1 MTMSRLAMMRKAAS
15 QGKDLRSVSPKA
27 NVPVEPKMLPV
38 SSSRV
43 PKLNTHTNV
52 LQNFVLSE
60 EQERAKNAIVD
71 GGSCCVV
78 GVAGAGKTAVLVSA
92 ILEAVP
98 KHPPILMKNAA
109 YYRDQWQCDPEHKYL
124 QPGNP
129 GIVLIAFTRSAA
141 RNLAN
146 RLPPNYDYVYKD
158 PEGDEVPLGNIK
170 LRGIC
175 MTFHKLLQWRL
186 QDKDLGEITSEDA
199 DTDGKEWAPYR
210 RNGNFLPPELTT
222 FIIDEATLPSIALM
236 KQLIDAIHP
245 SVKISLIV
253 TGDLFQIQSVGGMS
267 ALAAFSTFMQ
277 AYTLTHCY
285 RFDGAIINTA
295 TDIRK
300 QRTEYIMPGQDLMT
314 GSADQGRVRRITY
327 GVRNPEPG
335 AAMDM
340 IARYLSKGILAGTF
354 IPGMDLAICFHD
366 PIIQKGINKF
376 GITTLYRKTQQ
387 LVDEAR
393 GTMTHFIR
401 TSSRNKHGGVNAVL
415 LAAGDVVAA
424 DFSDSRSMFM
434 ILRVNKSPSYKGK
447 IYPPMRYST
456 RDPSEWLDWARA
468 AESQHDGS
476 LIEAA
481 MRQHHDDWE
490 DFDEHLAAARETEA
504 ELESG
509 EFSNEEGSG
518 SVGRKATHY
527 VYAVDLQQ
535 LQVEIASRTNSGADA
550 ELLLEHVIKRLDY
563 AARLLDYRY
572 HVQGMRISDD
582 DFERSIRD
590 LMTLYG
596 LEEVFDDALL
606 KVTRG
611 SEFKDISPWFLTGHK
626 VQGLSGRYVVVATH
640 GDIPAFT
647 EYVYTGCTRAR
658 EMLTVF
664 SHSAFWGLPSEELVA
679 DILSGA
685 VVHPDVSKSI
695 VAKGKPEHVRRALSP
710 NWRSDVHSAQI
721 KGVTIPAKVDN
732 IQQLLN
738 EGKGGVTNADL
749 IPFKKRLFDDPNY
762 MADQGWRNLYEDS

>member
-1 MTMSRLAMMRKAAS
+1 MSVSRLAMMRKAAS
-15 QGKDLRSVSPKA
+15 RGKDLRSVSPKSTE
-27 NVPVEPKMLPV
+27 PVEPKMLPV
-38 SSSRV
+38 SSSKV
-43 PKLNTHTNV
+43 PKLNTHTNL
-52 LQNFVLSE
+52 LQNFTLSD
-60 EQERAKNAIVD
+60 EQERAKNAIVR
-71 GGSCCVV
+71 GGSCCIV

-92 ILEAVP
+92 ILEAVQ
-98 KHPPILMKNAA
+98 KHPPILMKSDV
-109 YYRDQWQCDPEHKYL
+109 YYRDGWQCDPEHKYL
-124 QPGNP
+124 TPGNP
-129 GIVLIAFTRSAA
+129 GIVLVTFTRSAA

-146 RLPPNYDYVYKD
+146 RLPSNFEYVYTD
-158 PEGDEVPLGNIK
+158 ADGAEVPLGNIK
-170 LRGIC
+170 LRSIC

-186 QDKDLGEITSEDA
+186 QDKDLLDVTADDA
-199 DTDGKEWAPYR
+199 ESGGKEWSPYR

-236 KQLIDAIHP
+236 KQLMDAIHP

-277 AYTLTHCY
+277 AHTLTHCY

-300 QRTEYIMPGQDLMT
+300 QRTEYVMPGQDLMT

-340 IARYLSKGILAGTF
+340 IARYLNRGILAGTF

-366 PIIQKGINKF
+366 PVLQSGINKF

-393 GTMTHFIR
+393 GTMTHFVR

-424 DFSDSRSMFM
+424 DFSNSRSMFM

-456 RDPSEWLDWARA
+456 RDPGEWLDWARA
-468 AESQHDGS
+468 AESGHDSS

-481 MRQHHDDWE
+481 MRQHHDDWD
-490 DFDEHLAAARETEA
+490 DFDDHLASARETEA
-504 ELESG
+504 EIESG
-509 EFSNEEGSG
+509 EFSNEEGDG
-518 SVGRKATHY
+518 KVGRKATHY
-527 VYAVDLQQ
+527 VYAVDIQQ
-535 LQVEIASRTNSGADA
+535 LQVEIASRTSSGADA
-550 ELLLEHVIKRLDY
+550 ELLLEHVIKRLDF
-563 AARLLDYRY
+563 AARLMDYRY

-582 DFERSIRD
+582 EFERSIKD

-596 LEEVFDDALL
+596 LEDVFEDSLI

-611 SEFKDISPWFLTGHK
+611 SEFKDISPWLLTGHK
-626 VQGLSGRYVVVATH
+626 AQGLSGRNVVVATH
-640 GDIPAFT
+640 GDIPAFC
-647 EYVYTGCTRAR
+647 EYVYTACTRAR

-664 SHSAFWGLPSEELVA
+664 SHSAFWGLPSAQLVT
-679 DILSGA
+679 DILQGKIS
-685 VVHPDVSKSI
+685 HPDVSKA
-695 VAKGKPEHVRRALSP
+695 VLAKGKPEAIRKALVP
-710 NWRSDVHSAQI
+710 NWRSDTHSAQI
-721 KGVTIPAKVDN
+721 QGVTIPDKVDN

-749 IPFKKRLFDDPNY
+749 IPFKKRLFDDINY
-762 MADQGWRNLYEDS
+762 MADQGWRLMYEDR